1 MKYVKINHNCVIIKR
16 AKLITFAVTILLQS
30 KSYLMMRT
38 SEIKEKMISK
48 FRILRTQSETLPENE
63 RIYAEGKN
71 KAGFEK
77 LQLRLG
83 KSQEEMHRIIAAL
96 NTSL

>member
-1 MKYVKINHNCVIIKR
+1 MMNTSNIKR
-16 AKLITFAVTILLQS
+16 KMILKFRSLNPHS
-30 KSYLMMRT
+30 KS
-38 SEIKEKMISK
+38 
-48 FRILRTQSETLPENE
+48 LPDNE

-77 LQLRLG
+77 LQHRMG

>member
-1 MKYVKINHNCVIIKR
+1 MMDTSNIK
-16 AKLITFAVTILLQS
+16 Q
-30 KSYLMMRT
+30 
-38 SEIKEKMISK
+38 KMISK
-48 FRILRTQSETLPENE
+48 FQKLRTQPKPLPDNE
-63 RIYAEGKN
+63 RLYAEGKN

-77 LQLRLG
+77 LQLRMG

>member
-1 MKYVKINHNCVIIKR
+1 MINAVNIKK
-16 AKLITFAVTILLQS
+16 KLILKFHRLDPQS
-30 KSYLMMRT
+30 KS
-38 SEIKEKMISK
+38 
-48 FRILRTQSETLPENE
+48 LPDKE

-77 LQLRLG
+77 LLIRLG

-96 NTSL
+96 YTSL